1 MATKNLSIEL
11 GRGKSKVICI
21 AMHPGDYK
29 KKYSFLQLLN
39 NDVLVYLEGT
49 VDTDLSRPYHK
60 GVPADKLFTTE
71 KSVTFL
77 MAIIDRLSVEETGK
91 CIGWDGNIIPY

>member
-29 KKYSFLQLLN
+29 KKYSFLQL
-39 NDVLVYLEGT
+39 
-49 VDTDLSRPYHK
+49 
-60 GVPADKLFTTE
+60 
-71 KSVTFL
+71 
-77 MAIIDRLSVEETGK
+77 
-91 CIGWDGNIIPY
+91 